1 MPKISESSDDIL
13 RMLLE
18 RDGDALDG
26 RLRKLLAS
34 QLGTGREQA
43 GRPKPPPLPDGA
55 ATTVHRVKVSLHGAK
70 PPVWRRLELPS
81 DVRLDLLHEALQTV
95 FGWYDCHYHQF
106 ETVCGEYGDPA
117 QNADTWRNDE
127 SGVALA
133 QVAGEVRA
141 MVGYVYDFADNWRH
155 DLVVEA
161 ISPATPGVRYPR
173 CTGGRGLPP
182 TEDSGGIQAHN
193 AAMLSRL
200 SSPGRPAPADPGRPS
215 GSDGQPT
222 GAVVVDAAE
231 LTSALRGLSSVV
243 VPARS
248 G

>member
-81 DVRLDLLHEALQTV
+81 DMRLDLLHEALQTV

-106 ETVCGEYGDPA
+106 ETACGEYGDPA
-117 QNADTWRNDE
+117 QNADTWRADE
-127 SGVALA
+127 SRVALA

-141 MVGYVYDFADNWRH
+141 RVGYVYDFADNWRH

-161 ISPATPGVRYPR
+161 VSPATPGVRYPR

-182 TEDSGGIQAHN
+182 TEDSGGIRAHN
-193 AAMLSRL
+193 ATILA
-200 SSPGRPAPADPGRPS
+200 RPTDPGRPP
-215 GSDGQPT
+215 GSADQPAS
-222 GAVVVDAAE
+222 AVAVDAAE

-243 VPARS
+243 VPAR
-248 G
+248 